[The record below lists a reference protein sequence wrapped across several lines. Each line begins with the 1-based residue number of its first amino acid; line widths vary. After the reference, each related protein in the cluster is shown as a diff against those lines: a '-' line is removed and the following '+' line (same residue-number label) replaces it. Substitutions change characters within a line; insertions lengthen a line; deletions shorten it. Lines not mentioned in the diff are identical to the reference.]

1 MSLHSMEEMIKIKL
15 SEASLKHIK
24 CKCKISLIILDA
36 DFLITTAFPF
46 NLVRPKTPGA
56 GIDDRK

>member
-1 MSLHSMEEMIKIKL
+1 MEEMIKIKL
-15 SEASLKHIK
+15 TEASLKHIK
-24 CKCKISLIILDA
+24 CKCKISPIILDA